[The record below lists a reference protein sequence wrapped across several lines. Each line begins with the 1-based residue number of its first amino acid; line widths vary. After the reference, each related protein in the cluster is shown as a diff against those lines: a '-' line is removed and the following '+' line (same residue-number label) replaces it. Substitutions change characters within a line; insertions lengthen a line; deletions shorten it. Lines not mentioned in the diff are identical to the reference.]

1 MKKRPL
7 CYVLMAFL
15 FVQSLWQ
22 VTFKVPATS
31 IFSQNPSI
39 NNVSMHGQVYKK
51 EIREEYQ
58 VLYLKNNSI
67 TYQDHIYQES
77 RIMAYDDSFQKIK
90 IGQYIQLN
98 GDGKTFEGARNPGNF
113 DAKFY
118 YAKNKLYGAIWNV
131 KIIDVKGAEHVLI
144 EKLFTFRESWK
155 HMLQDKLG
163 YEKGSLLCA
172 MLLNEKGDLQEETKE
187 LYQKN
192 GYGHVLA
199 ISGLHIS
206 FIGVG
211 IFQMLRKL
219 GIGYGVSSIISVFV
233 LTLYVL
239 MIGFSVSIFRAF
251 VMLLFRIGA
260 ELTGRVYDMLT
271 AVFVSAAFLVMYE
284 PLYLQDAAFQL
295 SHGAILAI
303 ILVEPAIRQYIG
315 KEGYLAEAMYGSL
328 AIQITLLPITL
339 WWYYEISIYSIL
351 WNLIVIPLMSVLMT
365 LGILGSFMPLKIVW
379 FSGCSIILSIFEW
392 IGKIGNEM
400 FGSRLVLGR
409 PSYIAVLVFY
419 IWILLLVLLAKY
431 KERFCKWMFVSFWI
445 VGLLFIKFPN
455 GELEITMLDVG
466 QGDCIFI
473 QGPRGKSYLVDG
485 GSSDVSQVGKYRI
498 ESFLKYKGVN
508 SLDYVFISHG
518 DSDHYNGIKELLER
532 KVYGV
537 RIENLVLPENYL
549 GDEELIELA
558 KLAATNGVK
567 VSCIK
572 QGQFVKEGKMK
583 LSCVQPGAREKDL
596 EGNAGSMV
604 MELHYKSFSM
614 LFTGDVEGEGEK
626 YLIENLNQPY
636 QVLKVAHHGSK
647 NSTSEKLLKIVRPKL
662 ALVSAGENNNYGHP
676 HKEVL
681 ERIKMQGCRILCTT
695 QEGAIRLKTKGN
707 TLTF

>member
-7 CYVLMAFL
+7 CFILMAFL

-22 VTFKVPATS
+22 VPHKVPATS
-31 IFSQNPSI
+31 IFSQNLSI
-39 NNVSMHGQVYKK
+39 KSMTLCGQVYKK
-51 EIREEYQ
+51 EIQEEYQ
-58 VLYLKNNSI
+58 ILYLKNNSI
-67 TYQDHIYQES
+67 TYQDHSYQES
-77 RIMAYDDSFQKIK
+77 KIIAYDDSFHKIK
-90 IGQYIQLN
+90 IGQYIHLI
-98 GDGKTFEGARNPGNF
+98 GDGKAFEVAKNPGNF

-118 YAKNKLYGAIWNV
+118 YAKNKIYGAIWNV
-131 KIIDVKGAEHVLI
+131 KIITVKGEEHTLK
-144 EKLFTFRESWK
+144 EKLFSFRESWEK
-155 HMLQDKLG
+155 MLQEKLG

-172 MLLNEKGDLQEETKE
+172 ILLNEKADLSEETKE

-192 GYGHVLA
+192 GYGHILA

-211 IFQMLRKL
+211 IFQALRKL
-219 GIGYGVSSIISVFV
+219 GARYGVSSLISILV

-239 MIGFSVSIFRAF
+239 MIGFSVSIFRAY

-271 AVFVSAAFLVMYE
+271 AVFVSAALLVIYE

-303 ILVEPAIRQYIG
+303 ILVAPAIRQYIG
-315 KEGYLAEAMYGSL
+315 KEGRLAEVLYGSL

-365 LGILGSFMPLKIVW
+365 LGIFGSFMPLKIVW
-379 FSGCSIILSIFEW
+379 FSGCSIILSVFEW

-409 PSYIAVLVFY
+409 PSYVAVIIFY
-419 IWILLLVLLAKY
+419 IWILILVMLAKY
-431 KERFCKWMFVSFWI
+431 KKRFCKWMFWSFWI

-518 DSDHYNGIKELLER
+518 DSDHYNGIEEILER
-532 KVYGV
+532 KVYSV
-537 RIENLVLPENYL
+537 RIENLVFPGNYL
-549 GDEELIELA
+549 RDKELIELA
-558 KLAATNGVK
+558 ELAKTSGVK
-567 VSCIK
+567 VRCMK
-572 QGQFVKEGKMK
+572 QGQFVEEGKMR
-583 LSCVQPGAREKDL
+583 LSCVQPGAKENEL

-604 MELHYKSFSM
+604 LDLRYKDFAM
-614 LFTGDVEGEGEK
+614 LFTGDVEGEGENH
-626 YLIENLNQPY
+626 LIENLNHSY
-636 QVLKVAHHGSK
+636 QVLKVSHHGSK
-647 NSTSEKLLKIVRPKL
+647 NSTSEQLLKVVRPKL
-662 ALVSAGENNNYGHP
+662 ALVSAGENNSYGHP
-676 HKEVL
+676 HKEVIERL
-681 ERIKMQGCRILCTT
+681 ERHGCRILCTT